1 MDGELGLFEK
11 LKPAYKRTK
20 KHNFQ
25 MGSQQTLYFSLI
37 YFNPK
42 PPHNLWE
49 MNSLKF
55 VYLVLK
61 MSIHQINTSKKTCGF
76 TLKPRCSLT
85 W

>member
-42 PPHNLWE
+42 PPHNL
-49 MNSLKF
+49 
-55 VYLVLK
+55 
-61 MSIHQINTSKKTCGF
+61 
-76 TLKPRCSLT
+76 
-85 W
+85 